1 MSDNLKVALLA
12 IVCAVVFVVVLVAGI
27 IDRMIESLEQAELPP
42 LAPEPKPEPK
52 LEPKPEPKPEN
63 KILPD
68 CINALI
74 ALGYQKRESQRMAK
88 DFFNSNQASSLDEFI
103 TKIHKR

>member
-42 LAPEPKPEPK
+42 LAPEPK

>member
-42 LAPEPKPEPK
+42 LAPKPEPKPEPQ
-52 LEPKPEPKPEN
+52 PKPKPEN

>member
-42 LAPEPKPEPK
+42 LAPEPKPEPQ
-52 LEPKPEPKPEN
+52 PKPKPEN

>member
-12 IVCAVVFVVVLVAGI
+12 IVCTVVFVVVLVAGI

-42 LAPEPKPEPK
+42 LAPKPEPKPEPQ
-52 LEPKPEPKPEN
+52 PKPKPEN

>member
-27 IDRMIESLEQAELPP
+27 IDRMIESLEQTELPP
-42 LAPEPKPEPK
+42 LAPEPK

>member
-27 IDRMIESLEQAELPP
+27 IDRMVESLEQAELPP
-42 LAPEPKPEPK
+42 LTPKPEPK
-52 LEPKPEPKPEN
+52 PKPKPEN

>member
-12 IVCAVVFVVVLVAGI
+12 IVCTVVFVVVLVAGI

-42 LAPEPKPEPK
+42 LAPKPEPKPEPK
-52 LEPKPEPKPEN
+52 PKPKPEN